1 MTPPDEPQGVAPRVF
16 TYAEAE
22 ALLPSL
28 EPVVRRVV
36 VLRTALR
43 AVQTTLQEFR
53 DVAARGGGGMPTGRF
68 GEARGE
74 AERLM
79 AGIAQ
84 GVQQIEAWGCVI
96 KDLDQGLVDFLWRR
110 RGTTVFLCWKLGE
123 SSIGHWHGLR
133 EGFAGRQPLQGDD
146 E

>member
-1 MTPPDEPQGVAPRVF
+1 
-16 TYAEAE
+16 
-22 ALLPSL
+22 
-28 EPVVRRVV
+28 
-36 VLRTALR
+36 
-43 AVQTTLQEFR
+43 
-53 DVAARGGGGMPTGRF
+53 
-68 GEARGE
+68 
-74 AERLM
+74 M